1 MKTKFFFLIF
11 ILILIASNFYFFR
24 FKQDI
29 FTQAKVQASKI
40 DGKTSYLGKFKL
52 WQILVYGNDWTNAS
66 ILEPDLN
73 PKQVQ
78 DYKLA
83 NQPEELQ
90 KKIDELNK
98 KTSPTADDFLEIARI
113 QSILGSP
120 EKSIDAIKKAHQ
132 LDPIRPDVDK
142 LFYTLT
148 N

>member
-1 MKTKFFFLIF
+1 M
-11 ILILIASNFYFFR
+11 
-24 FKQDI
+24 
-29 FTQAKVQASKI
+29 AKIQTSKI
-40 DGKTSYLGKFKL
+40 DGNTSYFGKFKL
-52 WQILVYGNDWTNAS
+52 WQTLVQRNDWANAS
-66 ILEPDLN
+66 VLEPDLN
-73 PKQVQ
+73 QKQVQ

-90 KKIDELNK
+90 KMIDELNK

-113 QSILGSP
+113 QSILGFP